1 MSRHKADSLLYS
13 RNWCNTVK
21 KLCPNTIFLKKIS
34 RIKRETCSGICM
46 PEY

>member
-21 KLCPNTIFLKKIS
+21 KLCPNTIFFFKNQQNKKGDML
-34 RIKRETCSGICM
+34 RYM
-46 PEY
+46 YA